1 MPSSKHSKHSKRPK
15 RETEETEETQ
25 EVQEVQGD
33 FCGAVGAV
41 CGAIGAVG
49 SEPDSSDLK
58 PKRTIVKKIT
68 VKDVDVWIRQHENTM
83 KKAKKRIDTDQDP
96 EDLAQKIYDLA
107 GKHLAEIRKEFGRE
121 EGQGEQEEKTEE

>member
-1 MPSSKHSKHSKRPK
+1 MPSSKHSKRPK

-25 EVQEVQGD
+25 EVQE
-33 FCGAVGAV
+33 AV
-41 CGAIGAVG
+41 CGAIGA
-49 SEPDSSDLK
+49 EPDSSDLK

-121 EGQGEQEEKTEE
+121 EGQEEKTEE